1 MNELVTVVSTKR
13 DLLDFGYN
21 VDNKHKE
28 VIYNNQSFTL
38 KKHGIRHIIYP
49 FPSNVNPRQ
58 PIWNIKLG
66 ELFITITD
74 IQ

>member
-28 VIYNNQSFTL
+28 VI
-38 KKHGIRHIIYP
+38 IYP
-49 FPSNVNPRQ
+49 FTSNVNPRQ
-58 PIWNIKLG
+58 PIWNIRIG
-66 ELFITITD
+66 ELLITI
-74 IQ
+74 I